1 MTGPSQ
7 DHAPNWSRDGRY
19 LTYHSQTPD
28 GGSRDVYYLDLSL
41 DAEPVAFLE
50 TPFEE
55 LLPQMSP
62 DSQHLAYQSNEE
74 GRWEVFVIGFPN
86 AEGKQKVSLNGGI
99 HPRWS
104 PQGDELFYIE
114 GDTLMTVSVET
125 GPSLRLG
132 NPQPLFS
139 GEPIGLQLNPSERPD
154 FPNYN
159 VGLDGQRFVAVQ
171 VAPGESGRAT
181 SIVVVQNWFEEFRP
195 EN

>member
-1 MTGPSQ
+1 M
-7 DHAPNWSRDGRY
+7 
-19 LTYHSQTPD
+19 
-28 GGSRDVYYLDLSL
+28 
-41 DAEPVAFLE
+41 AFLE
-50 TPFEE
+50 TAFEE
-55 LLPQMSP
+55 LVPQMSP

-86 AEGKQKVSLNGGI
+86 AEGKQKVSLSGGI

-114 GDTLMTVSVET
+114 GDTLMAVSVET
-125 GPSLRLG
+125 VPSLRLG
-132 NPQPLFS
+132 DAQPLFS
-139 GEPIGLQLNPSERPD
+139 GEPIGLQFNPANRPD